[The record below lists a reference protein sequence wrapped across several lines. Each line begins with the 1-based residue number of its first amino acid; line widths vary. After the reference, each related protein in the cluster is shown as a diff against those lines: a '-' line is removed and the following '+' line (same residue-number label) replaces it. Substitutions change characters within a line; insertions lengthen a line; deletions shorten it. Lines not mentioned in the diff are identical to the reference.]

1 MGTAASNRTPAA
13 SAANGGF
20 RAGTAGT
27 DAGGGT
33 GTADADDADDSADGA
48 GAGVTGGGVTTG
60 TWRLIGS
67 APDGGRTLPDGVF
80 VVGSIDASMRMGD
93 GAGVA
98 IVRVISDD
106 AHALSVA
113 SADLNSSAVW

>member
-1 MGTAASNRTPAA
+1 L
-13 SAANGGF
+13 

-27 DAGGGT
+27 GT
-33 GTADADDADDSADGA
+33 GA
-48 GAGVTGGGVTTG
+48 GAGTETADEDVADDDVENADIADADVVDDGVGEGGAGAGGGAATR

-80 VVGSIDASMRMGD
+80 VVGSIDASTRMGD

-98 IVRVISDD
+98 IVQVMSDD
-106 AHALSVA
+106 ATALSVA
-113 SADLNSSAVW
+113 SAVLNSSAV